1 MVQQSVQILGLQPIR
16 RFGEA
21 RDVREEDGQLF
32 PATRDFDLLL
42 SSENR
47 LVYLGREVFRELA
60 RELLQSLGFV
70 RQLALTLLQLRDV
83 RVDCYRAT
91 VVGLALAGQDP
102 ATIAALLD
110 VWTARFSVTGHA
122 LPNPVLDPALGLLD
136 IPALGGA
143 SHDAFE
149 RHTGRYLYG
158 APRIEQRSILVVA
171 HHQAILAIV
180 EREGLG
186 DAVDRDGQSLAALAN
201 LPLGPPLDLDSRVP
215 EDAECLGHSAD
226 LVAAVA
232 TWHVNRRVARGEAAH
247 RRGDPLD
254 RPHHLGHHI
263 PDRDHG
269 RPHHTQTGDDE
280 KQEPAIADRVG
291 GAARRGIAAVLGGQD
306 QFRRFLAETQD
317 QRVVGLQGRLGNRDL
332 A

>member
-42 SSENR
+42 SSENG

-60 RELLQSLGFV
+60 RELLQSLGFI

-122 LPNPVLDPALGLLD
+122 LPDPVLDPALGLLD
-136 IPALGGA
+136 ISALGGA

-149 RHTGRYLYG
+149 RDTGRYLYG

-186 DAVDRDGQSLAALAN
+186 DPVDRDIQSLAALAN
-201 LPLGPPLDLDSRVP
+201 LPLVPPLDLDSRVP
-215 EDAECLGHSAD
+215 EGAECLGHSAD

-232 TWHVNRRVARGEAAH
+232 TRHVDRRVARGEAAH
-247 RRGDPLD
+247 CRSNVLNGSYDLRYDIQHPD
-254 RPHHLGHHI
+254 HDCPHHAQNS
-263 PDRDHG
+263 DE
-269 RPHHTQTGDDE
+269 E
-280 KQEPAIADRVG
+280 KQESAIADGLG
-291 GAARRGIAAVLGGQD
+291 GADRRSITAVLGSQH
-306 QFRRFLAETQD
+306 
-317 QRVVGLQGRLGNRDL
+317 
-332 A
+332 